1 MKILAA
7 TNNAHKLEEL
17 KTILGPQ
24 GIEVISAKEAGGVP
38 EVVEDKDTFEGNAVK
53 KALETAK
60 AKDMVVFSDDSGLC
74 VDALDGRP
82 GVYSARYA
90 GENATN
96 MDRMNKLLG
105 ELEGEENRKAKFV
118 CVIAL
123 ASPDGL
129 IGTATGE
136 CCGSIGL
143 SPSGDQGFGYDP
155 LFIPDGYSETF
166 AELGED
172 VKNSMSHRGNAL
184 EKALKAGY
192 FKF

>member
-17 KTILGPQ
+17 KTILGPHS
-24 GIEVISAKEAGGVP
+24 IEVISAKEAGGVP

-53 KALETAK
+53 KALETAA
-60 AKDMVVFSDDSGLC
+60 AKNMVVFSDDSGLC
-74 VDALDGRP
+74 VDALYGRP

-90 GENATN
+90 GENASN
-96 MDRMNKLLG
+96 MDRMTKLLG
-105 ELEGEENRKAKFV
+105 ELEGQENRKAKFV

-123 ASPDGL
+123 ASPEGL

-136 CCGSIGL
+136 CHGSIGL
-143 SPSGDQGFGYDP
+143 APQGDQGFGYDP
-155 LFIPDGYSETF
+155 LFIPDGYEKTF
-166 AELGED
+166 AQLGED

-192 FKF
+192 FNF